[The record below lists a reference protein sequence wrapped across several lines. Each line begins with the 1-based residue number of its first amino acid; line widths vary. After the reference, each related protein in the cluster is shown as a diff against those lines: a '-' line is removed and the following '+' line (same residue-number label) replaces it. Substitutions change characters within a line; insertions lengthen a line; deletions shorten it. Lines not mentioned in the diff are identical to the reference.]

1 MKLKTFTVSEV
12 NEYINKL
19 LRGDIILRNLNV
31 EGEISN
37 FKLHSS
43 GHMYFSIK
51 DDNSRLRCVMFR
63 GQSRLL
69 KFLPEEG
76 MKVIVKGYVAL
87 YERDGQYQL
96 YIQEMQ
102 PAGIG
107 ALYLAYEQLKEKLE
121 REGLF
126 YESTKKPLPFLPE
139 RIGVVTSPTGAAIRD
154 IISVINRR
162 NPNVEIIIYP
172 VLVQGTESKEQI
184 VEAIDYFNKNNYVD
198 VIIVGRGGGSIEELW
213 SFNEEVVA
221 RSIFSSKIPIVSAVG
236 HETDFTIADFVA
248 DMRAATPSAAAE
260 LVIPL

>member
-76 MKVIVKGYVAL
+76 MKVIVKGYVA
-87 YERDGQYQL
+87 YMKGMVNIN
-96 YIQEMQ
+96 YIFRNAA
-102 PAGIG
+102 AGIG
-107 ALYLAYEQLKEKLE
+107 AYIWHM
-121 REGLF
+121 
-126 YESTKKPLPFLPE
+126 S
-139 RIGVVTSPTGAAIRD
+139 
-154 IISVINRR
+154 N
-162 NPNVEIIIYP
+162 
-172 VLVQGTESKEQI
+172 
-184 VEAIDYFNKNNYVD
+184 
-198 VIIVGRGGGSIEELW
+198 
-213 SFNEEVVA
+213 
-221 RSIFSSKIPIVSAVG
+221 
-236 HETDFTIADFVA
+236 
-248 DMRAATPSAAAE
+248 
-260 LVIPL
+260 